1 MWNNKIVK
9 KKKPIACRLLL
20 LSFNSLLK
28 VDMLLPISIDR
39 IMCVFGKLS
48 NGSYNK
54 NQKIFSIELI
64 NIAYFYS

>member
-9 KKKPIACRLLL
+9 NITIACRLLL
-20 LSFNSLLK
+20 LSFDSLLK
-28 VDMLLPISIDR
+28 VDMLLPISIDS
-39 IMCVFGKLS
+39 IMCVLGKLS
-48 NGSYNK
+48 NVSYNK